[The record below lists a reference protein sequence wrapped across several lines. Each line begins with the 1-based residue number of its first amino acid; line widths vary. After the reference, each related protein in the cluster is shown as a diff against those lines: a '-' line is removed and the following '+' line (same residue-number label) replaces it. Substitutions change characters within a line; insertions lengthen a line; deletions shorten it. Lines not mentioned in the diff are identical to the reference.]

1 MIALHFGA
9 GNIGRGFIGALL
21 TRSGYEVVFADVNE
35 AVINELNEKRK
46 YTVELA
52 DESRQ
57 TDIIGPVRAINS
69 GKELD
74 ELYELIAKADLVT
87 TAVGPSVLKLI
98 AKPLAEGLKKRLN
111 TNQSSL
117 NIIACENM
125 IGGSSHLKEEI
136 FTYLSGEEQEALQ
149 KRVGFP
155 NSAVDRIVPIQ
166 QHDDPLKVS
175 VEPFFEWAVD
185 KTAFVGGAPDIQ
197 GVMYVSD
204 LAPYIERKLFT
215 VNTGHAIAAYAG
227 YQKGLKTIKDAVRHP
242 EVRQMVT
249 CALEETGHYLIQTYG
264 FTQEEHQRYIQ
275 KIIGRFENE
284 FISDDIT
291 RVARSPLR
299 KLGEHDRLIRP
310 AQKLN
315 GIGYKPVHL
324 AEGIARAL
332 QFDFAD
338 DPEAV
343 QLQIMIREKGYQEV
357 LREVCGLQNDNPLV
371 PLILKHVD
379 QHEKC

>member
-21 TRSGYEVVFADVNE
+21 TKSGYDVVFADVNE
-35 AVINELNEKRK
+35 AVINELNEKRR
-46 YTVELA
+46 YSVELA
-52 DESRQ
+52 DLSRQ
-57 TDIIGPVRAINS
+57 TETIGPVQAINS
-69 GKELD
+69 GKQPE
-74 ELYELIAKADLVT
+74 ELYEWIAKADLVT

-98 AKPLAEGLKKRLN
+98 AGSVAEGLKRRLSKN
-111 TNQSSL
+111 KKPL
-117 NIIACENM
+117 NIVACENM
-125 IGGSSHLKEEI
+125 IGGSDHLKEAV
-136 FTYLSGEEQEALQ
+136 FSYLTEEEKKALSTL
-149 KRVGFP
+149 VGFP
-155 NSAVDRIVPIQ
+155 NSAVDRIVPVQ

-175 VEPFFEWAVD
+175 VEPFFEWVVD
-185 KTAFVGGAPDIQ
+185 KTAFAGEVPDIE
-197 GVMYVSD
+197 GVTYVSD

-227 YQKGLKTIKDAVRHP
+227 YQKGFQTIRDAVCDP
-242 EVRQMVT
+242 EVRET
-249 CALEETGHYLIQTYG
+249 LAGALEETGQYLIQTYG
-264 FTQEEHQRYIQ
+264 FSEEEHQSYIK

-310 AQKLN
+310 ARKLSSLN
-315 GIGYKPVHL
+315 VKPVHL

-343 QLQIMIREKGYQEV
+343 RLQSMIREKGYRGV
-357 LREVCGLQNDNPLV
+357 LGEVCGLAAEDPLV
-371 PLILKHVD
+371 PLILKHV
-379 QHEKC
+379 EK

>member
-74 ELYELIAKADLVT
+74 DLYELIAKADLVT

-371 PLILKHVD
+371 PLVLKHVD

>member
-166 QHDDPLKVS
+166 HHDDPLKVS

-371 PLILKHVD
+371 PLVLKHVD

>member
-21 TRSGYEVVFADVNE
+21 TKSGYDVVFADVNE
-35 AVINELNEKRK
+35 AVINELNEKRR
-46 YTVELA
+46 YPVELA
-52 DESRQ
+52 DASRQ
-57 TDIIGPVRAINS
+57 TETIGPVQAINS
-69 GKELD
+69 GKQTE
-74 ELYELIAKADLVT
+74 ELYEWITKADLVT

-98 AKPLAEGLKKRLN
+98 AGSLAEGLKRRLSKN
-111 TNQSSL
+111 KKTL

-125 IGGSSHLKEEI
+125 IGGSDHLKEAV
-136 FTYLSGEEQEALQ
+136 FSYLAEEEQEALSVL
-149 KRVGFP
+149 VGFP
-155 NSAVDRIVPIQ
+155 NSAVDRIVPVQ

-185 KTAFVGGAPDIQ
+185 KTAFAGEVPDIE
-197 GVMYVSD
+197 GVTYVSD

-227 YQKGLKTIKDAVRHP
+227 YQRGFKTIRDAVCDP
-242 EVRQMVT
+242 EVRET
-249 CALEETGHYLIQTYG
+249 LTGALEETGQYLIQTYG
-264 FTQEEHQRYIQ
+264 FSEEEHQSYIK

-310 AQKLN
+310 ARKLSSLN
-315 GIGYKPVHL
+315 VKAVHL

-338 DPEAV
+338 DQEAV
-343 QLQIMIREKGYQEV
+343 QLQNMIREKGYRGV
-357 LREVCGLQNDNPLV
+357 LGEVCGLAAEDPLV
-371 PLILKHVD
+371 PLILKHL
-379 QHEKC
+379 EK

>member
-1 MIALHFGA
+1 
-9 GNIGRGFIGALL
+9 
-21 TRSGYEVVFADVNE
+21 
-35 AVINELNEKRK
+35 
-46 YTVELA
+46 
-52 DESRQ
+52 
-57 TDIIGPVRAINS
+57 
-69 GKELD
+69 
-74 ELYELIAKADLVT
+74 
-87 TAVGPSVLKLI
+87 
-98 AKPLAEGLKKRLN
+98 
-111 TNQSSL
+111 
-117 NIIACENM
+117 
-125 IGGSSHLKEEI
+125 
-136 FTYLSGEEQEALQ
+136 
-149 KRVGFP
+149 
-155 NSAVDRIVPIQ
+155 
-166 QHDDPLKVS
+166 
-175 VEPFFEWAVD
+175 
-185 KTAFVGGAPDIQ
+185 
-197 GVMYVSD
+197 MYVSD

-215 VNTGHAIAAYAG
+215 VNTGHAIAAYAY

-275 KIIGRFENE
+275 KIISRFENE

>member
-371 PLILKHVD
+371 PLVLKHVD

>member
-21 TRSGYEVVFADVNE
+21 TKSGYDVVFADVNE
-35 AVINELNEKRK
+35 AVINELNEKRR
-46 YTVELA
+46 YPVELA
-52 DESRQ
+52 DLSRQ
-57 TDIIGPVRAINS
+57 TETIGPVQAINS
-69 GKELD
+69 GKQPE
-74 ELYELIAKADLVT
+74 ELYEWIAKADLVT

-98 AKPLAEGLKKRLN
+98 AGSVAEGLKRRLSKN
-111 TNQSSL
+111 KKPL
-117 NIIACENM
+117 NIVACENM
-125 IGGSSHLKEEI
+125 IGGSDHLKEAI
-136 FTYLSGEEQEALQ
+136 FSYLTEEEQKALS
-149 KRVGFP
+149 RLVGFP
-155 NSAVDRIVPIQ
+155 NSAVDRIVPVQ

-175 VEPFFEWAVD
+175 VEPFFEWVVD
-185 KTAFVGGAPDIQ
+185 KTAFAGEVPDIE
-197 GVMYVSD
+197 GVTYVSD

-227 YQKGLKTIKDAVRHP
+227 YQKGFQTIRDAVCDP
-242 EVRQMVT
+242 EVRET
-249 CALEETGHYLIQTYG
+249 LAGALEETGQYLIQTYG
-264 FTQEEHQRYIQ
+264 FSEEEHQSYIK

-310 AQKLN
+310 ARKLSSLN
-315 GIGYKPVHL
+315 VKPVHL

-343 QLQIMIREKGYQEV
+343 QLQSMIREKGYRGV
-357 LREVCGLQNDNPLV
+357 LGEVCGLAAEDPLV
-371 PLILKHVD
+371 PLILKHV
-379 QHEKC
+379 EK

>member
-21 TRSGYEVVFADVNE
+21 TKSGYDVVFADVNE
-35 AVINELNEKRK
+35 AVINELNEKRR
-46 YTVELA
+46 YPVELA
-52 DESRQ
+52 DASRQ
-57 TDIIGPVRAINS
+57 TETIGPVQAINS
-69 GKELD
+69 GKQTE
-74 ELYELIAKADLVT
+74 ELYEWITKADLVT

-98 AKPLAEGLKKRLN
+98 AGSLAEGLKRRLSKN
-111 TNQSSL
+111 KKPL

-125 IGGSSHLKEEI
+125 IGGSDHLKEAV
-136 FTYLSGEEQEALQ
+136 FSYLTEEEQEALSVL
-149 KRVGFP
+149 VGFP
-155 NSAVDRIVPIQ
+155 NSAVDRIVPVQ

-185 KTAFVGGAPDIQ
+185 KTAFAGEVPDIE
-197 GVMYVSD
+197 GVTYVSD

-227 YQKGLKTIKDAVRHP
+227 YQRGFKTIRDAVCDP
-242 EVRQMVT
+242 EVRET
-249 CALEETGHYLIQTYG
+249 LTGALEETGQYLIQTYG
-264 FTQEEHQRYIQ
+264 FSEEEHQSYIK

-310 AQKLN
+310 ARKLSSLN
-315 GIGYKPVHL
+315 VKAVHL

-338 DPEAV
+338 DQEAV
-343 QLQIMIREKGYQEV
+343 QLQNMIREKGYRGV
-357 LREVCGLQNDNPLV
+357 LGEVCGLAAEDPLV
-371 PLILKHVD
+371 PLILKHL
-379 QHEKC
+379 EK